1 MGIPAS
7 KDRHA
12 QGTTRLIAIS
22 RTGTERKRTHML
34 PCYLRFSNYSVWVE
48 NIYWVYLWGF
58 VSCVCVSWCTSD
70 SIPYLHSVFE
80 TDFNGSLLQLVAIG
94 QPVCGW
100 RWCDKTTRRL
110 QLQPAILLNL
120 SAPSSSSSSS
130 SSSSWS
136 LHLSCWICA
145 VVVWSCG

>member
-12 QGTTRLIAIS
+12 EGTTRLIAIS

-34 PCYLRFSNYSVWVE
+34 PYNLCFTNFTSYSEWVG

-58 VSCVCVSWCTSD
+58 ASCVCISLCTSD

-120 SAPSSSSSSS
+120 SALSSSSSSS
-130 SSSSWS
+130 RG